1 VLLFLRRLRQLVP
14 FTGLMLGVELSGHAS
29 VSADAM
35 RQVDHVLA
43 SAYAGN
49 RPGAAALVAVGD
61 QVILRK
67 GYGLSDLEHG
77 IPMRPD
83 RQFRIAS
90 VSKQFTA
97 VAVLQLA
104 AAGRIQLDDDAARYV
119 PEFFAQMPGV
129 GITIRQ
135 LLTHTSGLKNYSDLD
150 EFRDQ
155 PTRTMSVDDL
165 LGLVARRGL
174 RFAPGTGWEYSN
186 TGYVLLAA
194 IVQRV
199 AGEPFAQYLQANVI
213 APAGLKHTFPGGA
226 QTGEGADIAGYI
238 PVIGEPGRF
247 QRAVRLNLSQA
258 IGAGSLVSCVDDLW
272 QWERAVE
279 AGRVLPISWVKAAQT
294 PVALQPRRSRAA
306 TTALAFGDG
315 EQPGTAPY
323 GYGWELQKI
332 SHHATIG
339 HGGTLSG
346 YRSFEL
352 EVPDLGLYVAILCN
366 CDRPVNDPVQV
377 AAKMIAVLER
387 G

>member
-1 VLLFLRRLRQLVP
+1 
-14 FTGLMLGVELSGHAS
+14 MLGVELSGHAS

-77 IPMRPD
+77 TAMRPD

-97 VAVLQLA
+97 VGVLQLA
-104 AAGRIQLDDDAARYV
+104 AAGRIHLDDDAARYA

-129 GITIRQ
+129 HITIRQ

-165 LGLVARRGL
+165 LGLVAHRGL
-174 RFAPGTGWEYSN
+174 RFPPGTGWEYSN

-199 AGEPFAQYLQANVI
+199 AGEPFGQYLQKQVI
-213 APAGLKHTFPGGA
+213 APAGLKHTFAGGA
-226 QTGEGADIAGYI
+226 QTGEGAGIAGYI

-247 QRAVRLNLSQA
+247 QRAVPLNLSQA

-279 AGRVLPISWVKAAQT
+279 AGRVLPRSWVKEAQT
-294 PVALQPRRSRAA
+294 PVALQPRQSRAA
-306 TTALAFGDG
+306 TNHLAFGDA

-323 GYGWELQKI
+323 GYGWELETV

-346 YRSFEL
+346 YRSFEF
-352 EVPDLGLYVAILCN
+352 EVPDLGLFVAILCN
-366 CDRPVNDPVQV
+366 CDRPLNDPVQV
-377 AAKMIAVLER
+377 AAKMIAALER